1 MEQIREPSRE
11 QSRGSSRGSSSR
23 QSRTWSSAR
32 MTVSRSSRST
42 MSVVSDSEGAVLS
55 DSGGR
60 GGPPAAR
67 SMDTCALR
75 SMVSSRKMVA
85 SFSAFLAFTCGGD
98 GNQTSSDAIKR
109 QTRGNQEAHSRGA
122 LKAAFRRTNQPPSD
136 AIRHEQTSSEAIR
149 RHQTSSHLGE
159 HSEAGLGPSAM
170 REAISM
176 QSDAITP
183 RRAQRGWPRPTRG
196 TRYALAAPVSFAGS
210 APQMPRSSTR
220 AHASSRQAR
229 TGTTRAHPPSAA
241 TSQLGSSEVIR
252 GNQSSDWYDASS
264 SSERCGEPIRGR
276 QR

>member
-1 MEQIREPSRE
+1 MEQIREQLRE

-75 SMVSSRKMVA
+75 SIVSRRKMVA

-98 GNQTSSDAIKR
+98 GNQTSSDAIR
-109 QTRGNQEAHSRGA
+109 RHQT
-122 LKAAFRRTNQPPSD
+122 PSD
-136 AIRHEQTSSEAIR
+136 TNRRNQTPSDAIR
-149 RHQTSSHLGE
+149 RHQT
-159 HSEAGLGPSAM
+159 PS
-170 REAISM
+170 
-176 QSDAITP
+176 DVITP

-196 TRYALAAPVSFAGS
+196 TRYALAAPASCAGS
-210 APQMPRSSTR
+210 APQMPRSSIR
-220 AHASSRQAR
+220 ARASSRQAR
-229 TGTTRAHPPSAA
+229 TGTTRARPPSAA
-241 TSQLGSSEVIR
+241 TSQSGSSEVIR
-252 GNQSSDWYDASS
+252 GNQRSDWYDASS
-264 SSERCGEPIRGR
+264 SSERCDEPIRFVRGN

>member
-1 MEQIREPSRE
+1 MEQIREQLRE

-32 MTVSRSSRST
+32 ITVSRSSRST

-98 GNQTSSDAIKR
+98 GNQTSSDAI
-109 QTRGNQEAHSRGA
+109 
-122 LKAAFRRTNQPPSD
+122 
-136 AIRHEQTSSEAIR
+136 RHEQTSSDAIR

-159 HSEAGLGPSAM
+159 HSEAGLGPPAVRVMLSLRLRAALAQLLKCLGLRFERARRHGKLGLVR
-170 REAISM
+170 RELILRAL
-176 QSDAITP
+176 
-183 RRAQRGWPRPTRG
+183 RRA
-196 TRYALAAPVSFAGS
+196 
-210 APQMPRSSTR
+210 
-220 AHASSRQAR
+220 
-229 TGTTRAHPPSAA
+229 
-241 TSQLGSSEVIR
+241 
-252 GNQSSDWYDASS
+252 NQV
-264 SSERCGEPIRGR
+264 R

>member
-1 MEQIREPSRE
+1 MEQVREPSRE

-75 SMVSSRKMVA
+75 SIVSSRKMVA

-98 GNQTSSDAIKR
+98 GNQTSSDAIR
-109 QTRGNQEAHSRGA
+109 HEQTS
-122 LKAAFRRTNQPPSD
+122 SD
-136 AIRHEQTSSEAIR
+136 AIRHEQTSSDAIR

-159 HSEAGLGPSAM
+159 HSEAGLGPPAVRVMLSLRLRAALAQLLKCLGLRFERARRHGKLGLVR
-170 REAISM
+170 RELVLRAL
-176 QSDAITP
+176 
-183 RRAQRGWPRPTRG
+183 RRA
-196 TRYALAAPVSFAGS
+196 
-210 APQMPRSSTR
+210 
-220 AHASSRQAR
+220 
-229 TGTTRAHPPSAA
+229 
-241 TSQLGSSEVIR
+241 
-252 GNQSSDWYDASS
+252 NQV
-264 SSERCGEPIRGR
+264 R